1 MVVTMIKDFTY
12 AVIGLGRTGVAVCK
26 VLSDLGATVLAFDV
40 QDKDCDKLSG
50 VKECTV
56 DYLRF

>member
-1 MVVTMIKDFTY
+1 MVVTMINFTY

-40 QDKDCDKLSG
+40 QDKDCDKLSEL
-50 VKECTV
+50 KCTV